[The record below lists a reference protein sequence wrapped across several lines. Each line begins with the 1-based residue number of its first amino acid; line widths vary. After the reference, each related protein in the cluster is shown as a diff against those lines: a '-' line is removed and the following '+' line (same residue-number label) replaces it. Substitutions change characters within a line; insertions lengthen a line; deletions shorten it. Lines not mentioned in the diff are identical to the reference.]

1 MEFWK
6 GSWPDAAST
15 MAEFAAGS
23 YDPQGRGDVK
33 GYKLDTDLSTK
44 DGQVYTRPTLGNALA
59 DAPNLVVAFRGTK
72 YAKDWLQNASAA
84 VGFAD
89 SNDWYKR
96 DEDLYKRAT
105 AKYPNATVAVT
116 GHSAGGLI
124 ASELSKKYGVE
135 AFSFNP
141 HIPLLNAKDFAAPKN
156 HVFVSGSDPVSALSA
171 LLPKSKVY
179 HVKAKGRG
187 IKAQHSMDNFLGA
200 R

>member
-1 MEFWK
+1 
-6 GSWPDAAST
+6 

-23 YDPQGRGDVK
+23 YQGGRGDIK
-33 GYKLDTDLSTK
+33 GYKLDLDLSTK
-44 DGQVYTRPTLGNALA
+44 DGQVYTRATDGTALA

-105 AKYPNATVAVT
+105 AKYPGSVAVT

-200 R
+200 PSHRFL